1 MKHFYL
7 ILTLASLV
15 GASVP
20 VSAQISIDEVNAE
33 RRNVTFRDRLKST
46 SVDADYFSLARYKA
60 ERAAIRKERNYLEL
74 GGGLQGTLT
83 SYNDP
88 WISVS
93 GGDNSIALVAT
104 FNLRHIFKKNLFS
117 IETKFNAKLGYNR
130 MKVETQRVGP
140 DGKPMV
146 DESGNKIMDSEGVW
160 FKNQDE
166 FVIWVNPA
174 FEMAKNWTYGSILQF
189 RSQFVNGYKSRSEQE
204 KKHLKSKF
212 MTPGYL
218 DISLGITYKSP
229 QKKFPITVNMSPLAL
244 NATFAEND
252 WIRRRQVEE
261 RVDSEGKKTET
272 EIKPAYNYGIEDPD
286 KTSKYEGGSSIQIDF
301 DRTFGKTGFLRYRTT
316 LYSFY
321 GWITDI
327 GQKNKISDY
336 TKFRHAYEEW
346 DKTANKDIKD
356 KPRLPIH
363 PIARWEN
370 TLDIKATKY
379 LSTTLSFQLYYNRA
393 QNVDVQTR
401 TLLSV
406 GLTYTFKNK

>member
-1 MKHFYL
+1 MKHFYP
-7 ILTLASLV
+7 ILALAALLFVSIP
-15 GASVP
+15 A
-20 VSAQISIDEVNAE
+20 SAQISIDEVNAE
-33 RRNVTFRDRLKST
+33 QQSVTFQDKLKST
-46 SVDADYFSLARYKA
+46 PVDVDYFNLARYKA
-60 ERAAIRKERNYLEL
+60 ERAAIRKERNYLEF
-74 GGGLQGTLT
+74 GGGLQGSLT

-93 GGDNSIALVAT
+93 GGDNSIALVGT
-104 FNLRHIFKKNLFS
+104 FNLRHVFKKNLFS
-117 IETKFNAKLGYNR
+117 IETKFSAKLGYNR

-166 FVIWVNPA
+166 LLIWVNPA
-174 FEMAKNWTYGSILQF
+174 FEMAKNWSYGSIIQF

-218 DISLGITYKSP
+218 DISFGITYKSP
-229 QKKFPITVNMSPLAL
+229 KPKFPITVNISPLAL
-244 NATFAEND
+244 NATFAESD
-252 WIRRRQVEE
+252 WIRMRQVG
-261 RVDSEGKKTET
+261 DDNK
-272 EIKPAYNYGIEDPD
+272 EIKPAYPYGIEDPD
-286 KTSKYEGGSSIQIDF
+286 KTSKYEGGSSIEIGF
-301 DRTFGKTGFLRYRTT
+301 DRTFGKTGYLRYRTT
-316 LYSFY
+316 VFSFY

-327 GQKNKISDY
+327 GQRNKISSY
-336 TKFRHAYEEW
+336 GKYLAAFEKWSAG
-346 DKTANKDIKD
+346 DKNIKD

-363 PIARWEN
+363 PTVRWEN

-379 LSTTLSFQLYYNRA
+379 LATTINFQLYYNRS
-393 QNVDVQTR
+393 QNPDVQIR

-406 GLTYTFKNK
+406 GLSYTFKNKPKP

>member
-1 MKHFYL
+1 MKHFYP
-7 ILTLASLV
+7 ILALAALLFVSIP
-15 GASVP
+15 A
-20 VSAQISIDEVNAE
+20 SAQISIDEVNAE
-33 RRNVTFRDRLKST
+33 QQSVTFQDKLKST
-46 SVDADYFSLARYKA
+46 PVDVDYFNLARYKA
-60 ERAAIRKERNYLEL
+60 ERAAIRKERNYLEF
-74 GGGLQGTLT
+74 GGGLQGSLT

-93 GGDNSIALVAT
+93 GGDNSIALVGT
-104 FNLRHIFKKNLFS
+104 FNLRHVFKKNLFS
-117 IETKFNAKLGYNR
+117 IETKFSAKLGYNR

-166 FVIWVNPA
+166 LLIWVNPA
-174 FEMAKNWTYGSILQF
+174 FEMAKNWSYGSIIQF

-218 DISLGITYKSP
+218 DISFGITYKSP
-229 QKKFPITVNMSPLAL
+229 KPKFPITVNISPLAL
-244 NATFAEND
+244 NATFAESD
-252 WIRRRQVEE
+252 WIRMRQV
-261 RVDSEGKKTET
+261 DKDNN
-272 EIKPAYNYGIEDPD
+272 EIKPAYPYGIEDPD
-286 KTSKYEGGSSIQIDF
+286 KTSKYEGGSSVEIGF
-301 DRTFGKTGFLRYRTT
+301 DRTFGKTGYLRYRTT
-316 LYSFY
+316 VQSFY
-321 GWITDI
+321 GWISDI
-327 GQKNKISDY
+327 GQKNKIGDY
-336 TKFRHAYEEW
+336 TKYLTAY
-346 DKTANKDIKD
+346 DKWVADGSNIKD
-356 KPRLPIH
+356 KTRLPIH
-363 PIARWEN
+363 PTVRWEN
-370 TLDIKATKY
+370 TIDIKATKY

>member
-1 MKHFYL
+1 MKHFFP
-7 ILTLASLV
+7 ILTFAAFLV
-15 GASVP
+15 VSVP
-20 VSAQISIDEVNAE
+20 ASAQISIDEVNAE
-33 RRNVTFRDRLKST
+33 QQSVTFQDKLKST
-46 SVDADYFSLARYKA
+46 PVDVDYFNLARYKA
-60 ERAAIRKERNYLEL
+60 ERAAIRKERNYLEF
-74 GGGLQGTLT
+74 GGGLQGSLT

-93 GGDNSIALVAT
+93 GGDNSIALVGT
-104 FNLRHIFKKNLFS
+104 FNLRHVFKKNLFS
-117 IETKFNAKLGYNR
+117 IETKFSAKLGYNR

-166 FVIWVNPA
+166 LLIWVNPA
-174 FEMAKNWTYGSILQF
+174 FEMAKNWSYGSIIQF

-218 DISLGITYKSP
+218 DISFGITYKSP
-229 QKKFPITVNMSPLAL
+229 KPKFPITVNISPLAL
-244 NATFAEND
+244 NATFAESD
-252 WIRRRQVEE
+252 WIRMRQV
-261 RVDSEGKKTET
+261 DKDNN
-272 EIKPAYNYGIEDPD
+272 EIKPAYPYGIEDPD
-286 KTSKYEGGSSIQIDF
+286 KTSKYEGGSSVEIGF
-301 DRTFGKTGFLRYRTT
+301 DRTFGKTGYLRYRTT
-316 LYSFY
+316 VQSFY
-321 GWITDI
+321 GWISDI
-327 GQKNKISDY
+327 GQKNKIGDY
-336 TKFRHAYEEW
+336 TKYLTAY
-346 DKTANKDIKD
+346 DKWVADGSNIKD

-363 PIARWEN
+363 PTVRWEN
-370 TLDIKATKY
+370 TIDIKATKY